1 MEMTMTIEHMICQHC
16 GAEVPFGKYCSEC
29 GTKVLSHQG
38 SEQYQT
44 TFCVNCGAMTPDAKY
59 CSRCGY
65 EKDYQ
70 HF

>member
-1 MEMTMTIEHMICQHC
+1 MTRTIEKMICKEC

-29 GTKVLSHQG
+29 GAKACNNQG
-38 SEQYQT
+38 SQHYHT
-44 TFCVNCGAMTPDAKY
+44 TFCVNCGSMTPDAKY
-59 CSRCGY
+59 CSQCGY